1 MHLYQV
7 KKREK
12 IRILL
17 MIVAFAAVIF
27 FVGVYSQN
35 AQDSMDNEQLRTLQE
50 AIRSSAVE
58 CYAAEGVYPKQVEYL
73 EEHYGIQIDDSK
85 YVVVYEYRG
94 ANLCPTVRVNRKGDR

>member
-17 MIVAFAAVIF
+17 MIFVFAIMIF

-35 AQDSMDNEQLRTLQE
+35 AQDSIDNEQLRTLQE

-58 CYAAEGVYPKQVEYL
+58 CYATEGIYPEQVEYL
-73 EEHYGIQIDDSK
+73 EEHYGIQIDNSK
-85 YVVVYEYRG
+85 YVVIYEYWG
-94 ANLCPTVRVNRKGDR
+94 ANLCPMVRVNRKGD